1 MIPLF
6 WRDRDFMRKPAQRD
20 LVAEARLFKLGR
32 SLAVGEVLIRS
43 LTSASPIIAGPEIVP
58 PGRRWR
64 SW

>member
-1 MIPLF
+1 VALVVGQAHRRGHRPDALDLSF
-6 WRDRDFMRKPAQRD
+6 NFMRKPAQRD

-32 SLAVGEVLIRS
+32 SLAVGEVLI
-43 LTSASPIIAGPEIVP
+43 IVP

>member
-1 MIPLF
+1 
-6 WRDRDFMRKPAQRD
+6 MRKPAQRD

-32 SLAVGEVLIRS
+32 SLA
-43 LTSASPIIAGPEIVP
+43 AGPEIVP